1 MNEHLIDAKLYTM
14 YVLGVEVRRMYH
26 LPHVHE
32 YLGRSSKNELDVG
45 LGDAAALVS
54 QRT

>member
-1 MNEHLIDAKLYTM
+1 MPSYMVCTFEAY
-14 YVLGVEVRRMYH
+14 VEVRGMYH
-26 LPHVHE
+26 LPHVRE
-32 YLGRSSKNELDVG
+32 SLGRSSKNELDVS